1 MASSFLAS
9 DRLDLVPAG
18 AVTSRSDG
26 RSVTPRRS
34 RRPRKGVDDRSRGD
48 AAADSLRVYL
58 DEVSATRLLTAEEE
72 ASLARAFRGAPASAE
87 GQAARQR
94 LILSNLR
101 LVMSTAVR
109 YQGRGVPLPDLVQEG
124 NLGLFRAVERF
135 DPERGFRFST
145 YAIWW
150 IRQAITRHLAERG
163 RLVRL
168 PVHLGDLLGQVSRAT
183 ARLEQ
188 QLGREPTPDEIA
200 QSLDLPAEDV
210 ENAIAHSAEPA
221 SLDAEV
227 TENGGSLGDLVGDD
241 GASVEE
247 HAEARERQD
256 WLNEALDQLEPR
268 ERAIVSRRFGLDG
281 EKPQTFAEI
290 GRSVGLSKERVRQ
303 IQEEALRKLRA
314 GRLATLAA

>member
-1 MASSFLAS
+1 MASASLPHDPVSFALI
-9 DRLDLVPAG
+9 G
-18 AVTSRSDG
+18 AVTPRSSN
-26 RSVTPRRS
+26 RSETPRRS
-34 RRPRKGVDDRSRGD
+34 RRARKGVDNASRGD
-48 AAADSLRVYL
+48 SASDSLRMYL
-58 DEVSATRLLTAEEE
+58 DEVGASRLLSAEEE
-72 ASLARAFRGAPASAE
+72 VHLARAFHASPFSRE

-101 LVMSTAVR
+101 LVVSIAIR

-188 QLGREPTPDEIA
+188 QLGREPTPEEIA
-200 QSLDLPAEDV
+200 RTLELPTEDV
-210 ENAIAHSAEPA
+210 QNAIAHSAEPA

-241 GASVEE
+241 GTSVEE
-247 HAEARERQD
+247 RVEAHERQE
-256 WLNEALDQLEPR
+256 WLDEALDQLEPR

-281 EKPQTFAEI
+281 DKPETFAEI

-314 GRLATLAA
+314 SPLATLAS